1 MVFDVQDFLSCKSE
15 INMFIVSCRSAD
27 QVSNGDLVLVKAS
40 GQLIPE
46 DVTNVSSLIRRGKYP
61 FSSRNLLV

>member
-1 MVFDVQDFLSCKSE
+1 MVFHVQDFLSCRLV

-27 QVSNGDLVLVKAS
+27 QVSNGDTVLVKAS

-46 DVTNVSSLIRRGKYP
+46 EVTNVSSLIMQGKYQ